1 MNKILLTALAL
12 SSAISVSFSASAKN
26 LGGGF
31 TGPVDAKASTSV
43 EEAKQLSDDSYV
55 VLRGKIVKSVGHE
68 KYLFEDKSGSI
79 VIEIDDDD
87 WKGLT
92 VGPNDTVEIRGEVDT
107 HWTKPTNIDVDSVSL
122 AK

>member
-55 VLRGKIVKSVGHE
+55 VLRGKSVKSVGHE